1 MNLASTMSLSM
12 HYHGAQLRVSGE
24 VSKIDD
30 LKIAKFPE
38 SSAPEQVQEDKIKRD
53 S

>member
-12 HYHGAQLRVSGE
+12 HYHGTQLRVSGE

-30 LKIAKFPE
+30 LKIAKLTE
-38 SSAPEQVQEDKIKRD
+38 SSAPEQVQ
-53 S
+53 